1 MRNHIRRF
9 SLTKI
14 SHTMSLENR
23 CVSGFECFI
32 LVTNRPVIL
41 YFRFFKFLKML
52 QALFQGRIFIRFQN
66 SCTDPSSQNS
76 KYQYFAPPP
85 DDGEF

>member
-52 QALFQGRIFIRFQN
+52 QILFDVDLVRVLKYSAGYASTIAKLVKISF
-66 SCTDPSSQNS
+66 SLS
-76 KYQYFAPPP
+76 KV
-85 DDGEF
+85 GI